1 MEPTDRLEHAVDIC
15 PDCGTG
21 LSGGWTHRTREVIEI
36 PVSAVQVTEHVVTA
50 RHCPVCRTRRIP
62 KVELGGVAMGRQ
74 RLGINLVSLVA
85 TLRERGRLPIGTIQW
100 YLRTVHGLELS
111 QGAIVGVIH
120 RAAEAARRPVAEV
133 VDRIRGS
140 PVVFADETGWRQ
152 DGVNGFVWTFSTPAE
167 RYFVRRNRGK
177 QVVDEVLGEEFGG
190 VLVSDFYAAY
200 NHYPG
205 LKQRCWAH
213 LLRDIHDL
221 RGTHPDD
228 GALAQWAAAV
238 KVLYT
243 EAVEFG
249 SADARERSAAQ
260 RRLERRLLA
269 LCRPYAD
276 DPLAVQRKL
285 CRRIERFIK
294 ELFVF
299 VAEPHVPSDNNAA
312 ERSLRHLVVSR
323 KIGGGTRSARGT
335 DSKMALASL
344 FGTWHAQGQKPPHRL
359 PTTPR
364 LSSSLN
370 SYEQEGDKGYASG
383 FEGVIGYID
392 GIIPTNEVVGKALRR
407 TVPMFPELAIR
418 EVVANRSHPSG
429 LLRHRCGTYD

>member
-1 MEPTDRLEHAVDIC
+1 M
-15 PDCGTG
+15 
-21 LSGGWTHRTREVIEI
+21 S
-36 PVSAVQVTEHVVTA
+36 
-50 RHCPVCRTRRIP
+50 
-62 KVELGGVAMGRQ
+62 
-74 RLGINLVSLVA
+74 
-85 TLRERGRLPIGTIQW
+85 
-100 YLRTVHGLELS
+100 
-111 QGAIVGVIH
+111 
-120 RAAEAARRPVAEV
+120 AEAARRPVAEV

-167 RYFVRRNRGK
+167 RYFVRRNAVSRWWRGL
-177 QVVDEVLGEEFGG
+177 ERSSAECW
-190 VLVSDFYAAY
+190 SDFYAAY

-243 EAVEFG
+243 EAG
-249 SADARERSAAQ
+249 SADARERNVAQ

-323 KIGGGTRSARGT
+323 KISHT
-335 DSKMALASL
+335 
-344 FGTWHAQGQKPPHRL
+344 
-359 PTTPR
+359 
-364 LSSSLN
+364 
-370 SYEQEGDKGYASG
+370 
-383 FEGVIGYID
+383 
-392 GIIPTNEVVGKALRR
+392 LR
-407 TVPMFPELAIR
+407 T
-418 EVVANRSHPSG
+418 
-429 LLRHRCGTYD
+429 RHR